1 MDHLQ
6 DMVLGQ
12 NNWSVKY
19 YRTQICALKGS
30 TVEIQ
35 CTYTTRSHNYYE
47 KIWYTQL
54 NVQKP
59 VDLTTDGD
67 YTNRVSNSCISKT
80 CTLTLTNLKE
90 SDSAVYKFSLMR
102 NAVFPRYSNERGV
115 TLSVT
120 DLKVIRQAD
129 RIYSSHAN
137 MNCLSSCPLS
147 VDISYIWYR
156 NGEKISNR
164 QSSYSAYSNLEDS
177 VSCALRGYEDFP
189 SPPVCFEGQSC
200 NRVTYNNRSI
210 CAFKGSSVDIS
221 CTYNSYEENVES
233 KFWFSH
239 KHSQE
244 PVDLSEDS
252 QYAGRFQVFETEEGR
267 STLRI
272 SDLRET
278 DSTEYRFKFK
288 TRHFEW
294 RSSLPGTTLTVTDLD
309 ISVRVFP
316 YLNLQCVTT
325 CHQLDGSSYVW
336 FKNGQ
341 KVDGEN
347 SYFYSYT
354 YDYKNSYSCA
364 VKGFENSPS
373 LSVCFNGQS
382 CNIVNYNHRRI
393 CALKGSSV
401 DISCTYNSYE
411 AQIESRFWFTAEHSH
426 QWQNPSEPED
436 LHRNAQFSGRV
447 QVREL
452 LGRSTLT
459 ISDLRETD
467 SAEYRFKFKTRGFEW
482 RSSLPGTTLTV
493 TALQVHVTRILT
505 RRQFYTVAELNCH
518 SICIPTGQVSY
529 VWFKN
534 GEKIIFETSSSYT
547 HHFNPEDNIAC
558 AMRGYEDYH
567 SPLVHA
573 PQTSSVSASPSGD
586 IVEGSSVKLTCQSDA
601 NPAANYIW
609 YKDNQILLQG
619 PEGFFHF
626 TSISSEDKGIYH
638 CKAENQ
644 FGQINSSDLFIDVQY
659 APKNLTVSVSP
670 SNEVMEGSTVTLTC
684 SSDSNPA
691 ANYTWYKENEVPPKA
706 SGQIFT
712 ITNIRPEH
720 SGNYYC
726 KAQNRRGHRNSKSNL
741 TVMARSVKSAVAG
754 SITVIFLAVIFLCAF
769 LLIRKKRSLKQIS
782 EPRERPDNIAQLN
795 VGSEYENS
803 SAAVQ
808 REPAAQED
816 ELFYSIVRFSKNQE
830 DPLYSN
836 ISLAQPSKH
845 WREEEEDEEG
855 VDYTNVAVKSASATP
870 RLRCQEAAED
880 PSAVYGT
887 VKKKEHL
894 NKV

>member
-1 MDHLQ
+1 MNLKFAVFLLTLSV
-6 DMVLGQ
+6 VLGQ

-288 TRHFEW
+288 TRH
-294 RSSLPGTTLTVTDLD
+294 
-309 ISVRVFP
+309 
-316 YLNLQCVTT
+316 
-325 CHQLDGSSYVW
+325 
-336 FKNGQ
+336 
-341 KVDGEN
+341 
-347 SYFYSYT
+347 
-354 YDYKNSYSCA
+354 
-364 VKGFENSPS
+364 
-373 LSVCFNGQS
+373 
-382 CNIVNYNHRRI
+382 
-393 CALKGSSV
+393 
-401 DISCTYNSYE
+401 
-411 AQIESRFWFTAEHSH
+411 
-426 QWQNPSEPED
+426 
-436 LHRNAQFSGRV
+436 
-447 QVREL
+447 
-452 LGRSTLT
+452 
-459 ISDLRETD
+459 
-467 SAEYRFKFKTRGFEW
+467 FEW